1 MMNASAVFRRFD
13 MNRSGMME
21 YNEWMMAMSALG
33 MWIVRLRI
41 LIFIGT
47 EGARRNFPLK
57 FDRFFFLLVTHL
69 ILTPFTSGYMMNPM
83 DAPRLFAMIDRDRS
97 GRISGKW
104 SRIFSKPINFLDCS
118 RKI

>member
-33 MWIVRLRI
+33 
-41 LIFIGT
+41 
-47 EGARRNFPLK
+47 
-57 FDRFFFLLVTHL
+57 
-69 ILTPFTSGYMMNPM
+69 YMMNPM

-97 GRISGKW
+97 GRISEREFVEYW
-104 SRIFSKPINFLDCS
+104 SQYGW
-118 RKI
+118 